1 MKFRHTSVT
10 CRRRWLLS
18 RSIFEIEK
26 KNSKKI
32 ELEKEMSEPGFWDN
46 PEYAQRVVGE
56 FKDAKNITEQFSE
69 LEKDIKDVMELA
81 EMVEAEES
89 EEASMQTEIEEHFHT
104 IEREYRSFRVEVTL
118 SGEYD
123 RLNVFMSIHAGAGG
137 TEACDWTA
145 MLLRMYCR
153 WIESR
158 GWKYSL
164 VDENPDEEAGYK
176 RVMLHITGTYAYG
189 YLKSEIGVH
198 RLVRISPFD
207 AQGKRHTSFAAVD
220 VIPEYEENSD
230 IDIQE
235 NDIRIDTYRSSGAG
249 GQHVNVTDSA
259 VRITHIPTG
268 IVVQCQNERSQHK
281 NKSTA
286 MKILKSRLEHLEEI
300 KRDRRMK
307 ELYGE
312 KGEIAWGNQIRSY
325 VLTPYTMVRDHRTDL
340 KKGNFQKVLDGDL
353 DDLIY
358 AYLDQNAAL

>member
-1 MKFRHTSVT
+1 
-10 CRRRWLLS
+10 LLS
-18 RSIFEIEK
+18 RNIFEIEK
-26 KNSKKI
+26 K
-32 ELEKEMSEPGFWDN
+32 EKEKRDYEQEMAEPGFWDN
-46 PEYAQRVVGE
+46 PEHAQKVVAE
-56 FKDAKNITEQFSE
+56 FKERKHITEWFGI
-69 LEKDIKDVMELA
+69 LEKDIRDVMELA
-81 EMVEAEES
+81 EMIQEEGTA
-89 EEASMQTEIEEHFHT
+89 EASIQDEIEEHFRSV
-104 IEREYRSFRVEVTL
+104 EESYRKFRIEVTL

-123 RLNVFMSIHAGAGG
+123 RCNIFMSIHAGAGG
-137 TEACDWTA
+137 TEACDWTE

-153 WIESR
+153 WFESR
-158 GWKYSL
+158 GWKYRL

-176 RVMLHITGTYAYG
+176 RVMLHVEGLYAYG
-189 YLKSEIGVH
+189 YLKSELGVH

-220 VIPEYEENSD
+220 VIPEYEEESEIE
-230 IDIQE
+230 IDE
-235 NDIRIDTYRSSGAG
+235 KDLRIDTYRSSGAG

-300 KRDRRMK
+300 QRDRKMK

-312 KGEIAWGNQIRSY
+312 KGEIAWGSQIRSY
-325 VLTPYTMVRDHRTDL
+325 VLTPYTMVKDHRTGV
-340 KKGNFQKVLDGDL
+340 KKGNFEKVLDGDL

-358 AYLDQNAAL
+358 AYLEQNAAL